1 MSIDFEGDFVLQK
14 MNELKHCNVITGT
27 LTLGLSEDPE
37 LMCLPNLRRIE
48 GSLVTHAKNPWYE
61 HWGARMVSFP
71 RLSYVGGNFH

>member
-14 MNELKHCNVITGT
+14 MNELEHCNVITGT

-48 GSLVTHAKNPWYE
+48 GALVTIPKLGHE